1 MQISSLKDT
10 LSILISIITGIIIS
24 VIFDIFKAI
33 RKSFKSGQLI
43 IFIQDIIFF
52 LISAI
57 ITFTLLFL
65 RVNGEIRWFILFFE
79 LIGFTVSQK
88 LFSRYI
94 VKALYN
100 IMIFIKNYV
109 FSPVNA
115 VLNRFYLIFND
126 FFDKL
131 FLKIKKNPWNWY
143 IYCCIISLKNVRRI
157 NNEQKKNKE

>member
-52 LISAI
+52 FISTI

-65 RVNGEIRWFILFFE
+65 RVNGEIRWFILFFV
-79 LIGFTVSQK
+79 LLGFTVSQK

-100 IMIFIKNYV
+100 IIIFIKYYV

-126 FFDKL
+126 CFDKL
-131 FLKIKKNPWNWY
+131 FLKIKKNP
-143 IYCCIISLKNVRRI
+143 
-157 NNEQKKNKE
+157 

>member
-100 IMIFIKNYV
+100 IMIFIKNYM
-109 FSPVNA
+109 FSPINV
-115 VLNRFYLIFND
+115 VLNRFYVIFND

-143 IYCCIISLKNVRRI
+143 IYCCIISLIKC
-157 NNEQKKNKE
+157 EKDT